1 VRRRLSRIFQA
12 DSKSSQ
18 IQQNPAK
25 LGQNL
30 SKEKALISFDSLVH
44 FEPFQ
49 GVALTPRAFFSL
61 PAIVGNRSELK
72 RVMFADRRSMIVE

>member
-25 LGQNL
+25 PGQNL

-49 GVALTPRAFFSL
+49 GVALTPRLFYLLAG
-61 PAIVGNRSELK
+61 VGG
-72 RVMFADRRSMIVE
+72 